1 MPEERERGH
10 TRFKVRG
17 KTCIFRS
24 RWTRSSPWFLY
35 LRENS
40 SSTSKESKR
49 EKSLRPKGGKK
60 GRPIESCIKMERTS
74 QALRPDADEVGM
86 ACDAESG
93 RASARRMWRGEAR
106 RVREGCSEATGT
118 LCPRCPPVN
127 RWHPRRGSS
136 HRKPNDVRSRTY
148 VEGRSSFPSI
158 LQCELLYAAWLALPR
173 NNLAAMLQYHP

>member
-93 RASARRMWRGEAR
+93 RASARRMWRGEAWR
-106 RVREGCSEATGT
+106 GEA
-118 LCPRCPPVN
+118 
-127 RWHPRRGSS
+127 S
-136 HRKPNDVRSRTY
+136 
-148 VEGRSSFPSI
+148 EGRLFRGYRNTMPQVPSSQSMAP
-158 LQCELLYAAWLALPR
+158 AAWELTS
-173 NNLAAMLQYHP
+173 